1 VLANPASPGHAPLLR
16 NFTVAAEELKL
27 SMHVVEL
34 RRAEELDDAFAA
46 MTRAGADAL
55 VVFAEPQ
62 LIMPLRGRIAALA
75 ATSRL
80 PAMYAT
86 KVYVDAGGLMSYGPS
101 PRDLSR
107 RAAGYVD
114 KILKGA
120 NPADLPVEQPTEFD
134 LVLNLKAAKAIGLA
148 IPPSVLFQAAEVIQ

>member
-1 VLANPASPGHAPLLR
+1 
-16 NFTVAAEELKL
+16 
-27 SMHVVEL
+27 
-34 RRAEELDDAFAA
+34 

-80 PAMYAT
+80 PTMCAT
-86 KVYVDAGGLMSYGPS
+86 KVYVEAGCIMSYGPS
-101 PRDLSR
+101 PRDLNR

-148 IPPSVLFQAAEVIQ
+148 IPPSVLFQADEVIQ